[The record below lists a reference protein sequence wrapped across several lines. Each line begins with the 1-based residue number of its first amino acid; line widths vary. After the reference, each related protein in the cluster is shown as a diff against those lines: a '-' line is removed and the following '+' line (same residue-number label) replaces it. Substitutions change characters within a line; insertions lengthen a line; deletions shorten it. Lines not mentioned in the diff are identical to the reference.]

1 MPKWGYVTSVAGL
14 VVYAASIVFGRLYCG
29 MHSFTDCTAGVLLGT
44 MIWAAQWTWGPLL
57 DQWFST
63 PGWQVPLI
71 SVPLTLILVNQHPDP
86 VDDCPCFEDAIA
98 FLSVILGTTLAMWWR
113 ENWGYGKYSGFFVQE
128 APKEWVWWIAGAGVK
143 MVVGVLIIF
152 VFRLIA
158 KPILHAVLPPI
169 FRGLSTLFKLPNR
182 RFYTPA
188 PDYKKFPSEPI
199 LNHPIPS
206 MIDLSSLS
214 QESEGVLLPTNN
226 GAVMG
231 RKRGRS
237 MYGEPDIKLRN
248 GNGTSNGGEKAG
260 HAVKVVVPE
269 KEEEEEA
276 VKVKHYDAEVLTK
289 VIVYAGIGFVASG
302 LTPVMFEMI
311 GLGVYQS
318 IPPVRS

>member
-1 MPKWGYVTSVAGL
+1 
-14 VVYAASIVFGRLYCG
+14 
-29 MHSFTDCTAGVLLGT
+29 
-44 MIWAAQWTWGPLL
+44 
-57 DQWFST
+57 
-63 PGWQVPLI
+63 
-71 SVPLTLILVNQHPDP
+71 
-86 VDDCPCFEDAIA
+86 
-98 FLSVILGTTLAMWWR
+98 MWWR

-188 PDYKKFPSEPI
+188 TDYKKFPSEPI

-260 HAVKVVVPE
+260 HAVRVVVPE
-269 KEEEEEA
+269 KEEEDEA

-311 GLGVYQS
+311 GLGVYQG